1 MLVQLMDKFNQK
13 VIINT
18 EMITLIQELSE
29 GEKEYYVN
37 TEMITV
43 VQELSEGEK
52 EYYVY
57 FPGGNLAVLNPQYF
71 SLLQSYLDVVT
82 LSDTK
87 EDGLCSVHKKSL
99 ID

>member
-13 VIINT
+13 VII
-18 EMITLIQELSE
+18 
-29 GEKEYYVN
+29 N

-87 EDGLCSVHKKSL
+87 EDSLCSVHKKSL